1 VRRLLNVGRGYPPRL
16 LAFVLATI
24 VVGIPLVAGAALRG
38 ILAVPSTRTAIGVGV
53 FFLLALVAEMRP
65 VPIDAEGQRL
75 VSLAFVFVVASQPL
89 FGWEWSVLIGA
100 AAIAAAMTADRASPL
115 KLAFNSAVYGIS
127 AAVASLPSYLVH
139 SGGVH
144 EGYGPL
150 TGLTVLS
157 GGIFVSTN
165 VVLVCLAMALASGVR
180 VREVLAD
187 HLRHS
192 GSVFSIMAFI
202 AAQVVIFW
210 ELSPLLLAL
219 VGAPL
224 FALNLY
230 QRSAVRGRVALK
242 AASTDSLTG
251 LKNHRA
257 YQEEV
262 LAALDQTDDEPAV
275 VTLCLIDLDRF
286 KQVNDRRGHPAGD
299 ALLTLLGGLIQGLVP
314 GNAYRVGGDEFAV
327 LVEGNPAEAE
337 RLMSELRR
345 RLADAQRDGAVSEPV
360 TISCGIAT
368 FPDHA
373 HDATTLKKRA
383 DLALYRSKHTGKN
396 RSTVYDGDAEGREVG
411 LVLPDSRLHVV
422 EKLVAVVDSR
432 EGYVGKHSEAVSSL
446 VEAIGRTLGLDDSEI
461 EQLRI
466 AGLLHDLGKIGIPD
480 RILNKPGS
488 LDTGELELMRR
499 HPQLAFDL
507 LDGHDLAPMDS
518 WILHH
523 HERWDGYGYPTGLA
537 GAEIPFGSRIIL
549 VADAFEAMTTD
560 RIYRPAI
567 STDAAVQELR
577 DHAGT
582 QFDPLVVAALEEYLA
597 RKRSRPPVID
607 LPVAAWSS

>member
-16 LAFVLATI
+16 LAFVVATI
-24 VVGIPLVAGAALRG
+24 LVGVPLAAGAALRG
-38 ILAVPSTRTAIGVGV
+38 ILEVPSTHTAVGVGV
-53 FFLLALVAEMRP
+53 FFVLALVAEMRP
-65 VPIDAEGQRL
+65 VPIDAEGERL
-75 VSLAFVFVVASQPL
+75 VSVAFVFVVASQPL

-100 AAIAAAMTADRASPL
+100 GAIAVAMTADRASPL

-127 AAVASLPSYLVH
+127 AAAASLPSHAVH
-139 SGGVH
+139 AGSLH
-144 EGYGPL
+144 EGYGRL
-150 TGLTVLS
+150 TGLTVAS

-165 VVLVCLAMALASGVR
+165 IVLVCIAMALASGVK
-180 VREVLAD
+180 VRQVLAD

-230 QRSAVRGRVALK
+230 QRSAVRGRAALK

-251 LKNHRA
+251 LKNYRA
-257 YQEEV
+257 YQDEV
-262 LAALDQTDDEPAV
+262 SSALAPGDDEPPV
-275 VTLCLIDLDRF
+275 VTLCLIDIDRF
-286 KQVNDRRGHPAGD
+286 KQVNDRGGHPAGD
-299 ALLTLLGGLIQGLVP
+299 AVLKVLGGLIQELAP
-314 GNAYRVGGDEFAV
+314 GNAYRLGGDEFAV
-327 LVEGNPAEAE
+327 LVEGAPGKAES
-337 RLMSELRR
+337 LMNELRR
-345 RLADAQRDGAVSEPV
+345 RLALAQQDGAVPEAV
-360 TISCGIAT
+360 TISCGIAS

-373 HDATTLKKRA
+373 REATELKKRA
-383 DLALYRSKHTGKN
+383 DLALYRSKHNGKN
-396 RSTVYDGDAEGREVG
+396 CSTIYDAENRETIR
-411 LVLPDSRLHVV
+411 LALPDARLCVV

-432 EGYVGKHSEAVSSL
+432 EGYVGKHSEAVAFL
-446 VEAIGRTLGLDDSEI
+446 VEAIARTLGLDDAEI

-480 RILNKPGS
+480 RILNKPGP
-488 LDTGELELMRR
+488 LDAAEQELMRK

-507 LDGHDLAPMDS
+507 LDGHDFAPMDA

-523 HERWDGYGYPTGLA
+523 HERWDGNGYPTGLA

-567 STDAAVQELR
+567 SADAAMQELCE
-577 DHAGT
+577 HAGT
-582 QFDPLVVAALEEYLA
+582 QFDALVVAALEEHLA
-597 RKRSRPPVID
+597 EYRRQPVSGA
-607 LPVAAWSS
+607 PVSAWSS